1 MRKKTGI
8 RNFLLLLLGLSM
20 ILINSCKHD
29 DPIVVSIKG
38 FEFLNKIPGL
48 WHGPVTSTTSAGNFN
63 DWYLDFRPV
72 SATQV
77 SQFSLLDTN
86 TVNNISFF
94 IVKYKGE
101 LSLAMRT
108 EGCRNNSCCVTYEV
122 MDSANDGAGYYR
134 FADFVRGTE
143 RAYTEFNFSGEQLVM
158 KVYTSRFDSVHPA
171 ILHSTYT
178 ATLGSRDNIAPAVAR
193 FTYPQQTMTKDF
205 TNAFAGMNQSIFFT
219 FENDPYSSVTQPYV
233 GSATAHIT
241 IDTALSI
248 APTDQVFLMFTTQPL
263 FDGSIYHPERLKY
276 ISRYVYLSV
285 NTSQYKIRS
294 IHPGTYYVY
303 SLIDKD
309 NDGQYLAGDY
319 MNSAFSNS
327 FTVAENADV
336 DINTKIDLVIP

>member
-1 MRKKTGI
+1 MKKKI
-8 RNFLLLLLGLSM
+8 SLLSFALTMVLTAQ
-20 ILINSCKHD
+20 ILTTSCKHD

-48 WHGPVTSTTSAGNFN
+48 WHGPVTSTTTAGNFD

-77 SQFSLLDTN
+77 SQFSLLDTS

-134 FADFVRGTE
+134 FADFIRGTA
-143 RAYTEFNFSGEQLVM
+143 RAYTEFTFNGDQMLM
-158 KVYTSRFDSVHPA
+158 KVYTSRFDSVQPA

-178 ATLGSRDNIAPAVAR
+178 ATIGSRDNIAGAVSR
-193 FTYPQQTMTKDF
+193 FGYPKPEMTKDF
-205 TNAFAGMNQSIFFT
+205 SNAFAGMNQSIFFT

-241 IDTALSI
+241 IDTSLSI
-248 APTDQVFLMFTTQPL
+248 VPTDQVFLMFTTQPL
-263 FDGSIYHPERLKY
+263 FDGSTYHPERLKY
-276 ISRYVYLSV
+276 ISRYVFLSV

-309 NDGQYLAGDY
+309 NDGQYLTGDY

-336 DINTKIDLVIP
+336 DINTKVDLVIP